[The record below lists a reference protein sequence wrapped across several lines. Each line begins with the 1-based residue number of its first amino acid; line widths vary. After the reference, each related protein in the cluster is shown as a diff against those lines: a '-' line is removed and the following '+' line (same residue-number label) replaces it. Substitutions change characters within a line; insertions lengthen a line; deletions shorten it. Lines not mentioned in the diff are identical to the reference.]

1 MNRRLTGL
9 IAAGLAAL
17 VGTLMLVGYVRSAEA
32 RALSGEELVTVLVVT
47 SPVEAGTPAEDLESA
62 VTAEQVPSKVR
73 ADGAVTELDAL
84 DGMVTTVDLV
94 PGEQLV
100 TERFGAAA
108 LRTGVPAGMH
118 EVTIRLAPERALGG
132 NIKPGDKVA
141 VLSSFEPF
149 EIETVTR
156 TGAVDPNGP
165 KKSPNETHILL
176 HKVQVTN
183 VQVDATAGTAKADED
198 ESTPDPAPS
207 GTLLITLAVD
217 SDAVQRVVF
226 TAEYGTIWLSAE
238 PQDAPESDLP
248 IIDRGSVY
256 R

>member
-1 MNRRLTGL
+1 
-9 IAAGLAAL
+9 
-17 VGTLMLVGYVRSAEA
+17 VS
-32 RALSGEELVTVLVVT
+32 VLVVT
-47 SPVEAGTPAEDLESA
+47 APVEAGTPAEDLGDA
-62 VTAEQVPSKVR
+62 VATEEVPAKVR
-73 ADGAVTELDAL
+73 AEGAIVDLDAVE
-84 DGMVTTVDLV
+84 GMVTTVDLV

-100 TERFGAAA
+100 TERFGEAA

-141 VLSSFEPF
+141 VLASFEPF
-149 EIETVTR
+149 EMETVTF
-156 TGAVDPNGP
+156 TGKVDPEGP

-183 VQVDATAGTAKADED
+183 VQVDATAGTAKADD
-198 ESTPDPAPS
+198 DDDSTPETAPS
-207 GTLLITLAVD
+207 GTLLVTLAVD

-226 TAEYGTIWLSAE
+226 SAEYGTIWLSAE
-238 PQDAPESDLP
+238 PQDAPETDLP